1 VVPAGRNAASPEL
14 ALQTGNA
21 TIAAMRHLLL
31 PLLLPL
37 AAFADGPTDNIPENV
52 RRIPPPG
59 VAIPDQ
65 LRDSLT
71 KTAATL
77 GAAIEATRADLKDKP
92 ALKFLP
98 DVQIFHKAVDWA
110 LRYDEFFDVK
120 QTEWAA
126 QQIEDGF
133 ARLESLRK
141 GETPWLKQTGLVPRG
156 YISKI
161 DGSVQPFG
169 LVMPESFQKNLPY
182 RWRLDCWFHG
192 RGEKL
197 TELDFIHQRQTSPGE
212 FTPQDT
218 IVLHPYG
225 RYCNGSRFAGE
236 TDFFEALDTV
246 KRDYRIDEDRI
257 VVRGFSLGG
266 AACWH
271 IATHH
276 AWQWCAANPGAGFS
290 ETEQFLNFF
299 QGEKLQ
305 PHPWERKL
313 WNLYDATVVAGNLF
327 NCPTV
332 AYSGENDKQKQAA
345 DRMTEVIGY
354 NASGLAL
361 RHIVGPKTGHQY
373 EPKAKL
379 EVGRAID
386 AIAAIGRRHPAKVRL
401 ETYSLKSNRM
411 DWLQIDGIGHHWEPS
426 VAVGEIEQGNFRIGL
441 KNVTAFT
448 LRFAAGTLPESINTY
463 FGVTVNEN
471 PFAEGTDIPCY
482 EGEVSRPS
490 DRSLQMSFTKKPD
503 GDWGWAEAD
512 DAGLRKKHGLQGP
525 VDDAFMDSFIFVRPT
540 GTAANEKAGAWAKSE
555 MERAIEHWRRHFRGD
570 ARVKDDTAITDADIT
585 SANLVL
591 WGDPS
596 SNAVM
601 AKVAPKLPITWS
613 GSEIKAGT
621 KTFPAADH
629 SLICIYPNPLN
640 PERYVVLNSSFT
652 FREYDYLNNAR
663 QTPKLPDWA
672 VIDLKTPPNSRY
684 PGAIPAADF
693 FGEKWELK

>member
-1 VVPAGRNAASPEL
+1 MTIRHIWISLAIAASALADGAGDNLTENIRRQPPAGVAVPDAVRAALTAEIARLGESINIARGEL
-14 ALQTGNA
+14 NGK
-21 TIAAMRHLLL
+21 
-31 PLLLPL
+31 
-37 AAFADGPTDNIPENV
+37 PTAE
-52 RRIPPPG
+52 
-59 VAIPDQ
+59 
-65 LRDSLT
+65 
-71 KTAATL
+71 
-77 GAAIEATRADLKDKP
+77 
-92 ALKFLP
+92 FLP

-110 LRYDEFFDVK
+110 LRYDEFFDPK
-120 QTEWAA
+120 QCDWAA
-126 QQIEDGF
+126 DQLKEGF
-133 ARLESLRK
+133 TRLESLNK
-141 GETPWLKQTGLVPRG
+141 GATPWLQQTGLVPRG
-156 YISKI
+156 YLSKI

-169 LVMPESFQKNLPY
+169 LVVPESFQKNLPY

-197 TELDFIHQRQTSPGE
+197 TELDFIHQRQTQPGE

-225 RYCNGSRFAGE
+225 RYNNGQRFAGE
-236 TDFFEALDTV
+236 TDFFEALDVV

-271 IATHH
+271 LATHH

-305 PHPWERKL
+305 PYPWEQKL
-313 WNLYDATVVAGNLF
+313 WNLYDSTAVAGNLF

-345 DRMTEVIGY
+345 DLMAE
-354 NASGLAL
+354 AL
-361 RHIVGPKTGHQY
+361 KKEGMELTHIIGPKTAHSY
-373 EPKAKL
+373 EKGAKA
-379 EVGRAID
+379 EVARRIDALAKSGRAAMPSKAGFKTWSLRTNRSAHVTIE
-386 AIAAIGRRHPAKVRL
+386 AMREHWQPAKVHEVYVPREHPRADFTL
-401 ETYSLKSNRM
+401 TL
-411 DWLQIDGIGHHWEPS
+411 DTT
-426 VAVGEIEQGNFRIGL
+426 
-441 KNVTAFT
+441 NVTA
-448 LRFAAGTLPESINTY
+448 LLVHLPPAAFRERPLDGLIIQSDGGVQPLHLNISPTSDGSLTVAARIEGDKWVAGPLPS
-463 FGVTVNEN
+463 
-471 PFAEGTDIPCY
+471 
-482 EGEVSRPS
+482 
-490 DRSLQMSFTKKPD
+490 
-503 GDWGWAEAD
+503 
-512 DAGLRKKHGLQGP
+512 AGLRKKHGLQGP

-540 GTAANEKAGAWAKSE
+540 GTAANEIAGSWAKAE

-570 ARVKDDTAITDADIT
+570 ARVKDDTAITDADIA

-613 GSEIKAGT
+613 GSEIKAGA

-629 SLICIYPNPLN
+629 ALICIYPNPLN
-640 PERYVVLNSSFT
+640 PARYVVLNSSFT
-652 FREYDYLNNAR
+652 FRDYDYLNNAR

-672 VIDLKTPPNSRY
+672 VIDLKTPPNGRY

-693 FGEKWELK
+693 FGEKWELKPQP